1 MLLPYEE
8 AREYYRPN
16 KVRVIFIGES
26 RPEAGT
32 FFYHENSNLFRY
44 TKEAFE
50 QASGVP
56 FNCEAFKRH
65 GCWLYDV
72 CGEPVNNL
80 APTQRKERIENGLPE
95 LEKILKQ
102 LKPEFV
108 IAVKKGDFI
117 KLASPI
123 ILDAG
128 FIVGRTF
135 FSLPFPANGNQQRF
149 VRELFSALRKT
160 IF

>member
-1 MLLPYEE
+1 MLLPYEK

-16 KVRVIFIGES
+16 KVRVLFVGES
-26 RPEAGT
+26 RPAEGT

-56 FNCEAFKRH
+56 FNCAAFKRH

-80 APTQRKERIENGLPE
+80 AHVERREKIKNGLPE

-117 KLASPI
+117 ELASPI

-128 FIVGRTF
+128 FIVGSTF
-135 FSLPFPANGNQQRF
+135 FSLPFPAYGNQHRF
-149 VRELFSALRKT
+149 VRELVFTLRMT